1 MNFSA
6 KNSSRKFGAGAQG
19 ASENALRPGYIL
31 LELIIALSIF
41 AIGVLGL
48 ARSLNSSME
57 VASILNK
64 DQRVRIGMRS
74 FLEEIRR
81 KPLNEM
87 QANITDVATG
97 VTYTSTAEPVSLTMT
112 NGNTMSDLYDL
123 KIVATYAAGNEQR
136 EESVDVY
143 VYKPATK

>member
-1 MNFSA
+1 MKAHQTSFPTPGERT
-6 KNSSRKFGAGAQG
+6 RKFV
-19 ASENALRPGYIL
+19 LRRGYIL

-48 ARSLNSSME
+48 ARTLNSSME
-57 VASILNK
+57 VANILNR

-87 QANITDVATG
+87 NASITDAATG
-97 VTYTSTAEPVSLTMT
+97 VTYTSTTEPVSLIMT
-112 NGNTMSDLYDL
+112 NGNTMTDLYDL
-123 KIVATYAAGNEQR
+123 KIVASYTAGNEQR

>member
-1 MNFSA
+1 MKTCKMSFQTHGE
-6 KNSSRKFGAGAQG
+6 RTGKFV
-19 ASENALRPGYIL
+19 LRRGYIL

-48 ARSLNSSME
+48 ARTLNSSME
-57 VASILNK
+57 VANILNR

-87 QANITDVATG
+87 NANITDAATG
-97 VTYTSTAEPVSLTMT
+97 VTYTSTTEPVSLIMT
-112 NGNTMSDLYDL
+112 NGNTMTDLYDL
-123 KIVATYAAGNEQR
+123 KIVASYTAGNEQR

>member
-1 MNFSA
+1 MKQIS
-6 KNSSRKFGAGAQG
+6 Q
-19 ASENALRPGYIL
+19 RPKQQGYIL

-41 AIGVLGL
+41 SIGVLGL
-48 ARSLNSSME
+48 ARTLNSSME
-57 VASILNK
+57 VANILNK

-87 QANITDVATG
+87 RASITDAATG
-97 VTYTSTAEPVSLTMT
+97 VTYSSTAEPVSLTMT
-112 NGNTMSDLYDL
+112 NGNTMRDLYNL
-123 KIVATYAAGNEQR
+123 KIVASYSAGNEQR

-143 VYKPATK
+143 VYKPATN